1 MTGSYRTDH
10 LWNEMEKAQSVEFWH
25 VYLFWWRMQRWADSG
40 ANMKG
45 RGGLMVML
53 VQGEGW
59 GCSITSALMTSPEFK
74 VGRAIDGE
82 VEERREEE
90 GGGPSPSARPV
101 RASVEIK

>member
-1 MTGSYRTDH
+1 MTGSYMTDH
-10 LWNEMEKAQSVEFWH
+10 LWNERENAPSVEFWH
-25 VYLFWWRMQRWADSG
+25 VYLFWWRMQRWAN
-40 ANMKG
+40 AKG

-53 VQGEGW
+53 VRGEGW

-74 VGRAIDGE
+74 VGRATDGE